1 MPKEDV
7 NYSNTII
14 YKICC
19 KDETINDIY
28 VGHTTNFI
36 QRKYSHKIACNNLN
50 NSLKIYNAIRSNGG
64 WENWD
69 MIEIAKYSCKDV
81 TEARIKEQHHYNEL
95 KVCLNTNPPY
105 VDKIK
110 YYCFTCNI
118 QCQSQNH
125 YKRHIEFISHK
136 NKENKFEKHIDNAVT
151 TFPNNESMISN
162 NVSMISNDFL
172 PKTCREYCCKICDY
186 KTCKKSSYDAHLT
199 TTKHIKSMIFN
210 ENLPK
215 TCREYVCQICNK
227 KYKDYSGLWRHKKN
241 CNIKEEINNPYPIKK
256 FTELDKDEMII
267 QLLKQ
272 NAELIKGQQDMMM
285 KLSENGIN
293 NNNHS
298 HNTTTNSHNK
308 AFNLNFFLN
317 ETCKN
322 AMNITDFVDSIKLQL
337 SDLMDIGELGYVEG
351 ISKIIVKNLNNLD
364 ETERPIHCTDN
375 KRETMYIKNEGQWE
389 KEDDNKTKL
398 KKVVNKV
405 ADKNIRLL
413 PQFREKFPDYK
424 NASSKTSDKY
434 EKMVI
439 EVMTTE
445 DNKKEKIITKISNAT
460 IINK

>member
-1 MPKEDV
+1 MEILGKEEKSEK
-7 NYSNTII
+7 NIQEYYCEKCNF
-14 YKICC
+14 KCC
-19 KDETINDIY
+19 KKFNWNRHLNTSKHMEELFGKEQKEQKEQNDKVYMCIC
-28 VGHTTNFI
+28 G
-36 QRKYSHKIACNNLN
+36 
-50 NSLKIYNAIRSNGG
+50 KIYNNASGL
-64 WENWD
+64 W
-69 MIEIAKYSCKDV
+69 K
-81 TEARIKEQHHYNEL
+81 
-95 KVCLNTNPPY
+95 
-105 VDKIK
+105 
-110 YYCFTCNI
+110 
-118 QCQSQNH
+118 
-125 YKRHIEFISHK
+125 HK
-136 NKENKFEKHIDNAVT
+136 NKCCHNKSLPLQNTDD
-151 TFPNNESMISN
+151 NNE
-162 NVSMISNDFL
+162 
-172 PKTCREYCCKICDY
+172 PT
-186 KTCKKSSYDAHLT
+186 
-199 TTKHIKSMIFN
+199 
-210 ENLPK
+210 
-215 TCREYVCQICNK
+215 
-227 KYKDYSGLWRHKKN
+227 
-241 CNIKEEINNPYPIKK
+241 
-256 FTELDKDEMII
+256 DKQLIVM
-267 QLLKQ
+267 LLKQ
-272 NAELIKGQQDMMM
+272 NTDIIKEQSDIKELILEIVK
-285 KLSENGIN
+285 NGTMN
-293 NNNHS
+293 NS
-298 HNTTTNSHNK
+298 HNTTHTNSHNK